1 MTVEQIVV
9 LAVKQI
15 VVVTVK
21 QIVILTVEQ
30 IVVLTVKQIVMFRA
44 LKLLPLA
51 SNYFFYIAG
60 ETGFSSVIVWRIQC
74 KKKKKVP
81 CVYYTAGS

>member
-21 QIVILTVEQ
+21 QIVMLTVEQ
-30 IVVLTVKQIVMFRA
+30 IVVLTVKQIVMFQA

-51 SNYFFYIAG
+51 SNYFFLHRWRDRFQ
-60 ETGFSSVIVWRIQC
+60 FSHC
-74 KKKKKVP
+74 LAH
-81 CVYYTAGS
+81 TM